1 MMKFIISVFT
11 FSQYLFI
18 NMFMFKYKQSFYLM
32 NKRFLI
38 RFDSLKLF
46 FVIKHLIWN
55 YWLNKSNDSFGQL
68 VHDES
73 IL

>member
-32 NKRFLI
+32 NKLLLI

-46 FVIKHLIWN
+46 FVIKHLIWI
-55 YWLNKSNDSFGQL
+55 YWLNKSNDSFGQI

>member
-32 NKRFLI
+32 NKHLLI

-55 YWLNKSNDSFGQL
+55 YWLNKSNDSFGQI

>member
-46 FVIKHLIWN
+46 FVIKHLI
-55 YWLNKSNDSFGQL
+55 
-68 VHDES
+68 
-73 IL
+73 